1 MQLQGLGVLAMLL
14 TAVLVPLA
22 LLLATWV
29 ALQMA
34 RLIGLPGLVGQI
46 AADIVNAYR
55 QRRKDYESGR

>member
-1 MQLQGLGVLAMLL
+1 VQLQGLGVLAMLL

-22 LLLATWV
+22 LLLAIWV

-55 QRRKDYESGR
+55 QRRKD

>member
-55 QRRKDYESGR
+55 QRRKD

>member
-14 TAVLVPLA
+14 TAVLAPLA

-34 RLIGLPGLVGQI
+34 RLIGLPGLIGQI

-55 QRRKDYESGR
+55 QRRKD

>member
-29 ALQMA
+29 ALQLA
-34 RLIGLPGLVGQI
+34 RLIGLPGLIGQI

-55 QRRKDYESGR
+55 QRRKD

>member
-1 MQLQGLGVLAMLL
+1 MWGCPVQLQGLGVLAMLL

-34 RLIGLPGLVGQI
+34 RLIGLPGLIGQI

-55 QRRKDYESGR
+55 QRRKD

>member
-34 RLIGLPGLVGQI
+34 RLIGLPGLVGQV

-55 QRRKDYESGR
+55 QRRKD

>member
-22 LLLATWV
+22 LLLAIWV

-55 QRRKDYESGR
+55 QRRKD

>member
-34 RLIGLPGLVGQI
+34 RLIGLPGLIGQI

-55 QRRKDYESGR
+55 QRRKD